1 MRRRREF
8 LIDESLLPE
17 SFIYFSLCI
26 NIPVDL
32 VLLHST
38 TKYIMSFLGNLGK
51 KAVEKAYDLASKV
64 EGGRDYLTTAANTVN
79 SLVKGKDAR

>member
-1 MRRRREF
+1 
-8 LIDESLLPE
+8 
-17 SFIYFSLCI
+17 
-26 NIPVDL
+26 
-32 VLLHST
+32 
-38 TKYIMSFLGNLGK
+38 MSFLGSLGK